1 MALTMTPHHILM
13 RAHTAVGG
21 TLVLTEAEARTLAPV
36 ADFCHDLMLIAPSS
50 RIEPG
55 GELRISL
62 FGHGVLSQVAE
73 LEQMP
78 AWPASD
84 S

>member
-1 MALTMTPHHILM
+1 MALAMTPHHILM
-13 RAHTAVGG
+13 RAHTAGG
-21 TLVLTEAEARTLAPV
+21 TLVLTEAEARTLSPV
-36 ADFCHDLMLIAPSS
+36 AGIYHDLMLIAPSS

-73 LEQMP
+73 RDQTP
-78 AWPASD
+78 AWPGGD
-84 S
+84 T

>member
-1 MALTMTPHHILM
+1 MAIAMTPFHILM

-21 TLVLTEAEARTLAPV
+21 ALVLTEAEARTLAPV
-36 ADFCHDLMLIAPSS
+36 TGFCHDLMLIAPSS

-55 GELRISL
+55 GELRISM

-73 LEQMP
+73 RDQMP
-78 AWPASD
+78 AWPGGD